1 MKNNSKK
8 IIRSF
13 LTIITFSFILN
24 FSFISDSYSNICA
37 TAPAGTV
44 YSGSGD
50 DAGKNAEGALL
61 VQDDG
66 SGDITSFALASSPST
81 FNIGGSDNT
90 CLITPDHYKITL
102 YRLGL
107 CTEDPFREP
116 DDTHTNTIKAD
127 LSSCVTIYNNV
138 SGNELDITP
147 SGEIDL
153 TDQPISIPVGTYK
166 YPYIVVDNHIYLKHI
181 QKFITAADNSP
192 ALVMG
197 YHPTQDDKDDASV
210 TGHVCYTGTDDDGN
224 KFVDTLT
231 WEKKA
236 KNASPAYESLHGFDF
251 PDEWPGIPPNTR
263 YRCGTIDEAAS
274 GNDYAISIINSLNP
288 NERIWQSASS
298 IDLTNFRNA
307 TLCCSTNES
316 IPGKQQFYNLLTT
329 DNETIADSQINGRR
343 ILLVQIDENP
353 IVVSEQT
360 IGMKI
365 RFKTNN
371 AIDVRVFQRTEED
384 QVLAGTKM
392 VAEAIWLDIQTKER
406 RGRRG
411 RVGDWR

>member
-1 MKNNSKK
+1 
-8 IIRSF
+8 
-13 LTIITFSFILN
+13 
-24 FSFISDSYSNICA
+24 
-37 TAPAGTV
+37 
-44 YSGSGD
+44 
-50 DAGKNAEGALL
+50 
-61 VQDDG
+61 
-66 SGDITSFALASSPST
+66 
-81 FNIGGSDNT
+81 
-90 CLITPDHYKITL
+90 
-102 YRLGL
+102 
-107 CTEDPFREP
+107 
-116 DDTHTNTIKAD
+116 
-127 LSSCVTIYNNV
+127 
-138 SGNELDITP
+138 
-147 SGEIDL
+147 
-153 TDQPISIPVGTYK
+153 
-166 YPYIVVDNHIYLKHI
+166 
-181 QKFITAADNSP
+181 
-192 ALVMG
+192 MG
-197 YHPTQDDKDDASV
+197 YHEEETRKGHASV
-210 TGHVCYTGTDDDGN
+210 TGHVCYTGLDDDDN

-236 KNASPAYESLHGFDF
+236 ENASPAYTSLHGFNF

-343 ILLVQIDENP
+343 ILLVQIEENP

-371 AIDVRVFQRTEED
+371 AIDVRVFQNTEDD

-392 VAEAIWLDIQTKER
+392 VAETIWLDIQTKER

-411 RVGDWR
+411 RTGDWR